1 MSSTGTGIKFII
13 PNTLRSWPWPRFIN
27 PNYEICKV
35 ESSAW
40 CESFNA
46 FSPKAQKAFNKCDFS
61 GWMFLHV
68 QKSQPDHTLLRSFRF
83 IGVRQIK
90 QRYILVLYRESNSLV
105 HAIVNTDGC
114 RIGCDLMNLAFI
126 IDEYSDVVDGN
137 GALVYANIVMDAIR
151 SPQKPRPAGEWVGG
165 EIARQFWENAIRTAT
180 PSARRRFVDTFQ
192 LYMDAV
198 VDQALDREDHHI
210 DGVKRYFDV
219 RRDTIGA
226 KPAFAINEI
235 HMDLSDNDM
244 EHPIIRTLTWTA
256 TDMMIIG
263 NDLCSYNVEQ
273 SRGDDRH
280 NLVTIVMK
288 EQQIGLHAALKW
300 IGDLHDSLAE
310 EFLTAYAKLQTA
322 GFSDELASYADD
334 LGNWVRANDKWSF
347 ESERYF
353 GKEGVEVEKTRIIE
367 LLPKQES
374 GAAGTTGLVPVAQQA
389 KLSDESGTRPKS
401 KGC

>member
-1 MSSTGTGIKFII
+1 MHY
-13 PNTLRSWPWPRFIN
+13 LQRSPTR
-27 PNYEICKV
+27 K
-35 ESSAW
+35 
-40 CESFNA
+40 
-46 FSPKAQKAFNKCDFS
+46 Q
-61 GWMFLHV
+61 
-68 QKSQPDHTLLRSFRF
+68 QKSQCPLQALVSSSSSPTLFAAGPGLVSSIPTTRYAKQSHQH
-83 IGVRQIK
+83 GVRASMPSAPK
-90 QRYILVLYRESNSLV
+90 HRERLTNVTSVGGCFFTFESVGLSVLSADLLAALAFAKLNR
-105 HAIVNTDGC
+105 DGC
-114 RIGCDLMNLAFI
+114 RVGCDMMNFVFI
-126 IDEYSDVVDGN
+126 IDEYSDVVDVN
-137 GALVYANIVMDAIR
+137 GARFYADIVMDAIR
-151 SPQKPRPAGEWVGG
+151 SPHKPRPAGEWVGG
-165 EIARQFWENAIRTAT
+165 EIARQFWENAVRTAT
-180 PSARRRFVDTFQ
+180 PSAQRRFVDTFQ

-210 DGVKRYFDV
+210 DSVKRYFDV

-235 HMDLSDNDM
+235 HMNLSDNDM
-244 EHPIIRTLTWTA
+244 EHPIIRTLTSTA
-256 TDMMIIG
+256 IDIVIIC
-263 NDLCSYNVEQ
+263 NDLYSYNVEQ